1 MGGMRAWSSRPL
13 AALACL
19 LLVPASSCGL
29 FKTAVNMPGN
39 IASDL
44 SGGHKKPTDRLPPS
58 LLQTGVMRFADTFA
72 ARITQASQQF
82 ADKAG
87 TPQAR
92 IQALTWSTGQ
102 STSAYTI
109 PTGANPHPA
118 PLDMIVLVS
127 LGRMVDQAYWCPK
140 G

>member
-58 LLQTGVMRFADTFA
+58 LLQTGVMRLADTLA
-72 ARITQASQQF
+72 ARITQASQEF

-87 TPQAR
+87 TPETR
-92 IQALTWSTGQ
+92 IPALTWSTGN
-102 STSAYTI
+102 STLAYTI
-109 PTGANPHPA
+109 ANRADPN
-118 PLDMIVLVS
+118 LTL
-127 LGRMVDQAYWCPK
+127 
-140 G
+140 